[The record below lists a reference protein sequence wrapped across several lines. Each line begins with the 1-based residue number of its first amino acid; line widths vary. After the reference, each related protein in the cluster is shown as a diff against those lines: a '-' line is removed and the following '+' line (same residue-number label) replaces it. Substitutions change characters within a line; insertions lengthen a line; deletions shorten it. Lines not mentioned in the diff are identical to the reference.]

1 MSQSPEARAP
11 NQGGLAFGAIRH
23 RDFRVYFAASSL
35 AMTGD
40 SIEHVISYWMIFQV
54 FHSPALAGFAVISH
68 WLPFLLFS
76 VYIGSLADRFDCRK
90 LIQLAHGLLMLVSLA
105 WGVLFLTGRLEAWH
119 SVALLIIHGIA
130 GAIFD
135 PAGMLIIHDIVGQE
149 HLQSAI
155 RLSVSARQLA
165 ILLGPAVGG
174 GLMLLVGPGWG
185 LVLNVLLS
193 LPLIIVM
200 ALTARTGHTRDGGPA
215 PRASG
220 LGLGESA
227 RVFLEVRGD
236 RRVALMIVLA
246 GVTSLLV
253 GNAYQAQMPEFAQ
266 HFGADKGGARY
277 SALLAAN
284 AAGAIT
290 GALLLESTGTLQ
302 PKARTAIV
310 CAALWSA
317 AIGLF
322 PVAPSYGVAL
332 TILFIAG
339 ALNIAFAAMAQTIV
353 QLMAPPALRGRVVGL
368 FGMAHLGLRVGSG
381 VSVGLLGSVI
391 GVYWALSLSAGALLL
406 VVLGL
411 LILDIATGRPRRY

>member
-1 MSQSPEARAP
+1 
-11 NQGGLAFGAIRH
+11 
-23 RDFRVYFAASSL
+23 
-35 AMTGD
+35 MTGD
-40 SIEHVISYWMIFQV
+40 SIEHVISYWVIFQV

-76 VYIGSLADRFDCRK
+76 VFVGSLADRFDCRK
-90 LIQLAHGLLMLVSLA
+90 LIQLAHGLLILVSLA

-119 SVALLIIHGIA
+119 AVVLLIIHGIA
-130 GAIFD
+130 GTIFD
-135 PAGMLIIHDIVGQE
+135 PAGMLIIHDIVGSE

-155 RLSVSARQLA
+155 RLSVSSRQLA

-174 GLMLLVGPGWG
+174 GLMLLFGPGWG
-185 LVLNVLLS
+185 LVLNALVS

-200 ALTARTGHTRDGGPA
+200 ALTVYTGHTREGSPTR
-215 PRASG
+215 RAAG

-236 RRVALMIVLA
+236 RRVVLMIVLA

-253 GNAYQAQMPEFAQ
+253 GNAFQAQMPEFAQ
-266 HFGADKGGARY
+266 HFGVDKGGANY

-290 GALLLESTGTLQ
+290 GAMLLESTGILQ
-302 PKARTAIV
+302 PKVRTAIV

-317 AIGLF
+317 TIGLF
-322 PVAPSYGVAL
+322 PLASSYGVAL
-332 TILFIAG
+332 AILFVAG
-339 ALNIAFAAMAQTIV
+339 ALNIAFAAMAQTLV
-353 QLMAPPALRGRVVGL
+353 QLLAPPALRGRVIGL
-368 FGMAHLGLRVGSG
+368 FSMAHLGLRVGSG
-381 VSVGLLGSVI
+381 VSVGLLGSLI
-391 GVYWALSLSAGALLL
+391 GIYWSLGLSAGVLLL

-411 LILDIATGRPRRY
+411 LILDIAAGRRRRKHHRVLRRG

>member
-1 MSQSPEARAP
+1 
-11 NQGGLAFGAIRH
+11 
-23 RDFRVYFAASSL
+23 
-35 AMTGD
+35 MTGD
-40 SIEHVISYWMIFQV
+40 SIEHVISYWVIFQV

-76 VYIGSLADRFDCRK
+76 VFVGSLADRFDCRK
-90 LIQLAHGLLMLVSLA
+90 LIQLAHGLLILVSLA

-119 SVALLIIHGIA
+119 AVVLLIIHGIA
-130 GAIFD
+130 GTIFD

-155 RLSVSARQLA
+155 RLSVSSRQLA

-174 GLMLLVGPGWG
+174 GLMLLFGPGWG
-185 LVLNVLLS
+185 LVLNALVS

-200 ALTARTGHTRDGGPA
+200 ALTVYTGHTREGSPTR
-215 PRASG
+215 RAAG

-236 RRVALMIVLA
+236 RRVALMVALA

-253 GNAYQAQMPEFAQ
+253 GNAFQAQMPEFAH
-266 HFGADKGGARY
+266 HFGVDNEGAKY

-302 PKARTAIV
+302 PKVRTAIV

-317 AIGLF
+317 TIGLF
-322 PVAPSYGVAL
+322 PLASSYGVAL
-332 TILFIAG
+332 AILFVAG
-339 ALNIAFAAMAQTIV
+339 ALNIAFAAMAQTLV
-353 QLMAPPALRGRVVGL
+353 QLLAPPALRGRVIGL
-368 FGMAHLGLRVGSG
+368 FSMAHLGLRVGSG
-381 VSVGLLGSVI
+381 MSVGLLGSLI
-391 GVYWALSLSAGALLL
+391 GIYWSLGLSSAVLLL

-411 LILDIATGRPRRY
+411 LILDIAAGRRRRS